1 MAKFH
6 SFDPTANSRFIIFVD
21 GAILNVGK
29 GGGGVLT
36 VDRGRILTSKQGR
49 ALLMYK
55 YRLRNNI
62 TMFIRF

>member
-1 MAKFH
+1 MAKLH
-6 SFDPTANSRFIIFVD
+6 GSDPTVNARFIIFVD
-21 GAILNVGK
+21 GAVLNVGK

-49 ALLMYK
+49 TLLMYK

-62 TMFIRF
+62 NMFIRF